1 LNYIHAVYYICI
13 ECHIYCII
21 IFKGG
26 AMDIYKS
33 MTVWELLSFLKSRV
47 KQNVDQINEHIVD
60 LREYRKNSL
69 QDSEVQLKINQVNN
83 EISRLTA
90 ENNEFLSIFNDLL
103 KLHNSCLIHEDIPH
117 NKKETIDMKVEYT
130 DDYVSECIERT
141 IKGEL
146 PVDELHPLLKDKE
159 SLETLFQ
166 KLMENE
172 LYEQCATIVHLRE
185 GNQ

>member
-1 LNYIHAVYYICI
+1 
-13 ECHIYCII
+13 
-21 IFKGG
+21 
-26 AMDIYKS
+26 MDIYKS

-47 KQNVDQINEHIVD
+47 KQNVDQINEYIID
-60 LREYRKNSL
+60 LRECRKNSSHE
-69 QDSEVQLKINQVNN
+69 SEVQLKINQVNG

-103 KLHNSCLIHEDIPH
+103 KLHNNSLIHEDFPH
-117 NKKETIDMKVEYT
+117 KKEIIDMKVEYT

-146 PVDELHPLLKDKE
+146 PIDELHPLLKDEE

-185 GNQ
+185 GNK